1 MTSVLTR
8 LQRRLFK
15 RVTLTRYAA
24 SADCFLT
31 SYPKSGRT
39 WFRYIL
45 SHYFASLSGF
55 PGAVNLHNMFSI
67 VPNFDLD
74 PVRGIPGFREV
85 GIGAVPKVWVTH
97 LDYRA
102 SLFLRR
108 PVIFMVRDP
117 RDVVVSAFFH
127 ATRHKHRFEGTLED
141 FIVNREQ
148 GVPAM
153 CRYLNGWARGMGQ
166 RQHHVLSYEA
176 LSNDAVL
183 ETRKVLDF
191 LGCRHD
197 AQALAAAVEAGRFE
211 SMQDRERAEGIPAHD
226 YDRSDTDSLR
236 MRRGRAHGFHDYLD
250 RGMIARVEQICA
262 ADLSRS
268 AKRLVAATGFD
279 LT

>member
-1 MTSVLTR
+1 MTSVVTR
-8 LQRRLFK
+8 LQRRLSK
-15 RVTLTRYAA
+15 RIKLTRYAA

-45 SHYFASLSGF
+45 SHYFAALSGF
-55 PGAVNLHNMFSI
+55 PDAVNLHNMFSI

-74 PVRGIPGFREV
+74 PVRGIPGFRDGGNGV
-85 GIGAVPKVWVTH
+85 VPKVWVSH

-127 ATRHKHRFEGTLED
+127 ATRHKHRFEGTLEA
-141 FIVNREQ
+141 FIEDREQ
-148 GVPAM
+148 GVPAI
-153 CRYLNGWARGMGQ
+153 CRYLNGWARGID
-166 RQHHVLSYEA
+166 RRRHHVLSYEA
-176 LSNDAVL
+176 LSDDAER
-183 ETRKVLDF
+183 ETRKVLEF

-197 AQALAAAVEAGRFE
+197 AQALTAAVEAGRFE

-250 RGMIARVEQICA
+250 QPMIARVEQICA
-262 ADLSRS
+262 SDLSRS
-268 AKRLVAATGFD
+268 AKRLVAATGFA
-279 LT
+279 L